1 MITKIWPQQIYDKW
15 LCRMVFISNM
25 HFEFW
30 LGFHLIS
37 LVPVSD
43 SEDELRLV
51 DDGFAKICNMVND
64 ISVQV
69 RMEAAVLLVNN
80 APNQLQNWNNVNRLL
95 FATTLFFDSL
105 KINWLATTG
114 FRNQDVYY
122 LRYLRTGSGGK
133 YLRCW
138 CSCKPRENFSQ
149 MIKSWYTL
157 LNAAFFCKQSHNFTY
172 FTTKAMKNHYLCIPI
187 QRPASE
193 YACIWRLCHI
203 TL

>member
-1 MITKIWPQQIYDKW
+1 MKIKSKQTLKEMITKIWPQQIYDHKW

-69 RMEAAVLLVNN
+69 RMEAAVLLVNKT
-80 APNQLQNWNNVNRLL
+80 PNQLQNWNNVNRLL

-105 KINWLATTG
+105 KINWLATTS

-122 LRYLRTGSGGK
+122 LRYLRTGSGRK
-133 YLRCW
+133 IFAMLMLL
-138 CSCKPRENFSQ
+138 Q
-149 MIKSWYTL
+149 TSWKFL
-157 LNAAFFCKQSHNFTY
+157 AND
-172 FTTKAMKNHYLCIPI
+172 
-187 QRPASE
+187 
-193 YACIWRLCHI
+193 
-203 TL
+203 

>member
-1 MITKIWPQQIYDKW
+1 MKHSIFSFIISASEFMKIKSKQTLKEMITKIWPQQIYDKW

-105 KINWLATTG
+105 KINWLATTS
-114 FRNQDVYY
+114 FCNQDVY
-122 LRYLRTGSGGK
+122 LRYLRTGLWWK
-133 YLRCW
+133 IFAMLMLL
-138 CSCKPRENFSQ
+138 Q
-149 MIKSWYTL
+149 TSWKFL
-157 LNAAFFCKQSHNFTY
+157 AND
-172 FTTKAMKNHYLCIPI
+172 
-187 QRPASE
+187 
-193 YACIWRLCHI
+193 
-203 TL
+203 

>member
-1 MITKIWPQQIYDKW
+1 MINDYAEWFLPG
-15 LCRMVFISNM
+15 ISNM

-69 RMEAAVLLVNN
+69 RMEAAVLLVNKT
-80 APNQLQNWNNVNRLL
+80 PNQLQNWNNVNRLL

-105 KINWLATTG
+105 KINWLATTS
-114 FRNQDVYY
+114 FCNQDVY
-122 LRYLRTGSGGK
+122 LRYLRTGLWWK
-133 YLRCW
+133 IFAMLMLL
-138 CSCKPRENFSQ
+138 Q
-149 MIKSWYTL
+149 TSWKFL
-157 LNAAFFCKQSHNFTY
+157 AND
-172 FTTKAMKNHYLCIPI
+172 
-187 QRPASE
+187 
-193 YACIWRLCHI
+193 
-203 TL
+203 

>member
-1 MITKIWPQQIYDKW
+1 MITKVWPQQIYDKW

-80 APNQLQNWNNVNRLL
+80 SPNQLQNWNNVNRLL
-95 FATTLFFDSL
+95 FATTLFCDAL
-105 KINWLATTG
+105 KINWLATTS
-114 FRNQDVYY
+114 FRKMYIIWDIWELVQGEN
-122 LRYLRTGSGGK
+122 

-138 CSCKPRENFSQ
+138 CSCKPHENFSQ
-149 MIKSWYTL
+149 MIKSWFML
-157 LNAAFFCKQSHNFTY
+157 LKAAFFSKQSHNFTS

-193 YACIWRLCHI
+193 YTCVYRLCHI
-203 TL
+203 TV

>member
-1 MITKIWPQQIYDKW
+1 MKIKSKQTLKEMITKIWPQQIYDKW

-69 RMEAAVLLVNN
+69 RMEAAVLLVNKT
-80 APNQLQNWNNVNRLL
+80 PNQLQNWDNVNRLL

-105 KINWLATTG
+105 KINWLATTS

-122 LRYLRTGSGGK
+122 LRYLRTGSGRK
-133 YLRCW
+133 IFAMLMPCW
-138 CSCKPRENFSQ
+138 CSCKPYEICSGRKIFAMLMLLQ
-149 MIKSWYTL
+149 TSWKFL
-157 LNAAFFCKQSHNFTY
+157 AND
-172 FTTKAMKNHYLCIPI
+172 
-187 QRPASE
+187 
-193 YACIWRLCHI
+193 
-203 TL
+203 

>member
-1 MITKIWPQQIYDKW
+1 MKIKSKQTLKEMITKIWPQQIYDHKW

-69 RMEAAVLLVNN
+69 RMEAAVLLVNKT
-80 APNQLQNWNNVNRLL
+80 PNQLQNWNNVNRLL
-95 FATTLFFDSL
+95 FATTLFCDAL
-105 KINWLATTG
+105 KINWLATTS

-122 LRYLRTGSGGK
+122 LRYLRTGSGRK
-133 YLRCW
+133 IFAMLMLL
-138 CSCKPRENFSQ
+138 Q
-149 MIKSWYTL
+149 TSWKFL
-157 LNAAFFCKQSHNFTY
+157 AND
-172 FTTKAMKNHYLCIPI
+172 
-187 QRPASE
+187 
-193 YACIWRLCHI
+193 
-203 TL
+203 

>member
-1 MITKIWPQQIYDKW
+1 
-15 LCRMVFISNM
+15 MVFISNM

-80 APNQLQNWNNVNRLL
+80 ASNQLQNWNNVNRLL

-105 KINWLATTG
+105 KINWLATTS
-114 FRNQDVYY
+114 FRNQDVY
-122 LRYLRTGSGGK
+122 LRYLRTGLWWK
-133 YLRCW
+133 IFVMLMLL
-138 CSCKPRENFSQ
+138 Q
-149 MIKSWYTL
+149 TSWKFL
-157 LNAAFFCKQSHNFTY
+157 AND
-172 FTTKAMKNHYLCIPI
+172 
-187 QRPASE
+187 
-193 YACIWRLCHI
+193 
-203 TL
+203 

>member
-1 MITKIWPQQIYDKW
+1 MITKVWPQQIYDKW
-15 LCRMVFISNM
+15 FCRMVFISNM

-69 RMEAAVLLVNN
+69 RMEAAVLLVNKT
-80 APNQLQNWNNVNRLL
+80 PNQLQNWNNVNRLL

-105 KINWLATTG
+105 KINWLATTS

-122 LRYLRTGSGGK
+122 LEIF
-133 YLRCW
+133 
-138 CSCKPRENFSQ
+138 ENWFGAKN
-149 MIKSWYTL
+149 ICDVDAL
-157 LNAAFFCKQSHNFTY
+157 ANL
-172 FTTKAMKNHYLCIPI
+172 MKISRKWLKVDLC
-187 QRPASE
+187 
-193 YACIWRLCHI
+193 Y
-203 TL
+203 